1 MAFVN
6 GADVITTC
14 ISGNPIVNGSA
25 VVFTMKG
32 GPGVSGVYQ
41 REDPQVNRIPD
52 SGGAYSVLHGRFFP
66 QFLFVVSGA
75 YDYSNG

>member
-1 MAFVN
+1 
-6 GADVITTC
+6 
-14 ISGNPIVNGSA
+14 
-25 VVFTMKG
+25 
-32 GPGVSGVYQ
+32 VYQ